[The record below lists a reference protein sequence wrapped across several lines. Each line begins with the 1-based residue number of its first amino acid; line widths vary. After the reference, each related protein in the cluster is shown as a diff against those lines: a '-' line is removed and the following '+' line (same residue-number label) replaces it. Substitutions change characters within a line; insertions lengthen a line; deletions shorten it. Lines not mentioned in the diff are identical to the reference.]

1 MGASDF
7 SSLPYIGESV
17 LRKEDVRFLTGAG
30 QYTDDVILQDI
41 SYTVFVRSPHAHAV
55 IKKINKA
62 AALAAPGVLA
72 VFDGQDVAADKV
84 GGLPCGWLIT
94 STNGEPMK
102 EPPHPILAQGKAR
115 YVGDGVAMVIATSYE
130 AAKNAAELVEVD
142 YEVLQ
147 SVVDV
152 RDAQAPGA
160 PLVHDE
166 APENHCYKWAIGDKA
181 KVDEVFQT
189 AAHVTKLDLV
199 NNRLIPNAVEPRA
212 AIGLYNRA
220 SDEYTLYVSNQ
231 NPHVERLLLTAF
243 VMGLPE
249 HKVRVI
255 APDVGGGFG
264 SKIYLYA
271 EDVCVT
277 WASKKLNRTIK
288 WTAERSESFLTDA
301 HGRDHVSHAELAMDK
316 EGKFLALRVHTD
328 ANLGAYLSTFGT
340 CVPTILYA
348 TLLAGQYTTPQV
360 YVEVDSWFTNTAP
373 VDAYRGAG
381 RPEATYLLERI
392 VTRAAWELGLSQD
405 EIRRR
410 NFITEFPYQ
419 TPVAL
424 QYDIGDYH
432 SCMNQAQEL
441 ADVKG
446 FEDRKKASEA
456 NGMLRGMGYSSYI
469 EACGLAP
476 SNIAGALGARAGLFE
491 CGEVRVHPTG
501 SVTVFTGSH
510 SHGQGH
516 ETTFAQVVAARLGIP
531 VENVD
536 IVHGDTGRVPFGMG
550 TYGSRSIS
558 VGGSAIMKALDK
570 IEAKAKKIAAH
581 LLEASDTDIEFAN
594 GEFVVKGTD
603 KKIPFGQVALTAY
616 VPHNYPLDTL
626 EPGLNETAFYDPTNF
641 TFPAGTYI
649 CEVEVNPKTGETR
662 VDRFTAVDDFGT
674 IINPMI
680 VEGQVHGG
688 LAQGIGQA
696 LLENCVY
703 DRDSGQLL
711 TGSYMDYAMP
721 RADDLPNFKIGH
733 VCTPCTTNP
742 LGTKGC
748 GEAGAIGSPPAVM
761 NAVLDALAP
770 LGVKDMDMPASP
782 HRVWKAIQEARA

>member
-30 QYTDDVILQDI
+30 QYTDDVLLQDMA
-41 SYTVFVRSPHAHAV
+41 YTVFVRSPHAHAV
-55 IKKINKA
+55 IKKVNKA

-115 YVGDGVAMVIATSYE
+115 YVGDGVAMVVATSYE
-130 AAKNAAELVEVD
+130 AAKNAAELVEVEYD
-142 YEVLQ
+142 VLKA
-147 SVVDV
+147 VVDV
-152 RDAQAPGA
+152 RDAQASGA

-166 APENHCYKWAIGDKA
+166 APANHCYKWAIGEKA

-189 AAHVTKLDLV
+189 AAHITKLDLV
-199 NNRLIPNAVEPRA
+199 NNRLIPNAMEPRA
-212 AIGLYNRA
+212 AIGVYNRA

-316 EGKFLALRVHTD
+316 DGKFLALRVHTD
-328 ANLGAYLSTFGT
+328 ANLGAYLSTFST

-360 YVEVDSWFTNTAP
+360 YVEVDAWFTNTAP

-432 SCMNQAQEL
+432 SCLNQAQEL

-446 FEDRKKASEA
+446 FEARKNASEA
-456 NGMLRGMGYSSYI
+456 KGMLRGIGYSSYI

-616 VPHNYPLDTL
+616 VPHNYPLDKL

-641 TFPAGTYI
+641 TYPAGTYI
-649 CEVEVNPKTGETR
+649 CEVEINPKTGETR

-721 RADDLPNFKIGH
+721 RADDLPEFKIGH

>member
-1 MGASDF
+1 
-7 SSLPYIGESV
+7 LPYIGESV

-30 QYTDDVILQDI
+30 QYTDDVLLQDMA
-41 SYTVFVRSPHAHAV
+41 YTVFVRSPHAHAV
-55 IKKINKA
+55 IKKVNKA

-115 YVGDGVAMVIATSYE
+115 YVGDGVAMVVATSYE
-130 AAKNAAELVEVD
+130 AAKNAAELVEVEYD
-142 YEVLQ
+142 VLKA
-147 SVVDV
+147 VVDV
-152 RDAQAPGA
+152 RDAQASGA

-166 APENHCYKWAIGDKA
+166 APENHCYNWAIGEKA

-189 AAHVTKLDLV
+189 AAHITKLDLV
-199 NNRLIPNAVEPRA
+199 NNRLIPNAMEPRA
-212 AIGLYNRA
+212 AIGVYNRA

-316 EGKFLALRVHTD
+316 DGKFLALRVHTD
-328 ANLGAYLSTFGT
+328 ANLGAYLSTFST

-360 YVEVDSWFTNTAP
+360 YVEVDAWFTNTAP

-432 SCMNQAQEL
+432 SCLNQAQEL

-446 FEDRKKASEA
+446 FEARKNASEA
-456 NGMLRGMGYSSYI
+456 KGMLRGIGYSSYI

-616 VPHNYPLDTL
+616 VPHNYPLDKL

-641 TFPAGTYI
+641 TYPAGTYI
-649 CEVEVNPKTGETR
+649 CEVEINPKTGETR

-721 RADDLPNFKIGH
+721 RADDLPEFKIGH